1 MTAAHFGIPRPRGFT
16 AGPGRQGF
24 STTTPIYDA
33 LADEF
38 RYALRSVPGDHG
50 AEDSLLSTL
59 FSQQYTFGA
68 IGRQSGIEFG
78 QAGSRHRGMP
88 ELNGSQYQQ

>member
-1 MTAAHFGIPRPRGFT
+1 VAS
-16 AGPGRQGF
+16 PGRQGY

-50 AEDSLLSTL
+50 AEDRLLSAL
-59 FSQQYTFGA
+59 FSQQYTFSSL
-68 IGRQSGIEFG
+68 GRQSGLEFG

-88 ELNGSQYQQ
+88 ECNSTQY